1 VNNQSREIA
10 ILFFSR
16 SAAAEAAQKQFV
28 SYNYSSDDE
37 KIADSLIRHT
47 CRQIKS
53 TGFPF
58 FWIDE
63 HQQVGDTFGKRFAH
77 AFRQLFD
84 RGYDYVISVGNDSPL
99 LKTQHILEAAGQLR
113 SGDAD
118 IVLGPDNDGG
128 TWLMGYSRK
137 AFTTTDF
144 RELPWNTNRLLKTIL
159 DRQASQLNIAL
170 LETLSDIDGAEALKI
185 FSKSKFA
192 DQTLL
197 RLIRRLCSLLV
208 SAFVHENNESLL
220 FPGVPTFRANLLRA
234 PPLG

>member
-28 SYNYSSDDE
+28 SSSSADE

-47 CRQIKS
+47 CRQIKG

-63 HQQVGDTFGKRFAH
+63 HQQVGNTFGKRFAH
-77 AFRQLFD
+77 AFQQLFD
-84 RGYDYVISVGNDSPL
+84 RGYDYVISVGNDNPL
-99 LKTQHILEAAGQLR
+99 LKTKHILKAASQLH

-118 IVLGPDNDGG
+118 MVLGPDNDGG

-137 AFTTTDF
+137 AFTTADF
-144 RELPWNTNRLLKTIL
+144 GQLPWNTDRLLNVIL
-159 DRQASQLNIAL
+159 DRQEGQLNISL
-170 LETLSDIDGAEALKI
+170 LETLSDIDSARALKI
-185 FSKSKFA
+185 FSQSRFA

-197 RLIRRLCSLLV
+197 RLIGQLCSLLG
-208 SAFVHENNESLL
+208 SPCEYENNDSFLM
-220 FPGVPTFRANLLRA
+220 PGIPMFRANLLRA